1 MNQFEFN
8 GAFVVELPVGQ
19 FTSLAIKMAGY
30 STPMIPS
37 IKAVLRARA
46 DIGIKSPYPIVVS
59 VEKLK

>member
-46 DIGIKSPYPIVVS
+46 DTVEASSQKF
-59 VEKLK
+59 EKLDEYLR

>member
-30 STPMIPS
+30 STPMTDSMIV
-37 IKAVLRARA
+37 VLRARG
-46 DIGIKSPYPIVVS
+46 DTGTISPKPLVVR
-59 VEKLK
+59 VEKL